1 MIDRSGPPGSADV
14 PVGSHFG
21 LGPTWTSALPGN
33 AGHAKSWL
41 RSGGGVIEDIWC
53 GGSGLGAGSL
63 MPLEGIRRG
72 QRSAAR
78 LRVLL
83 SVAWWPRTRSEVR
96 CGWGLAMWLRTFGLL
111 MGEWDL

>member
-1 MIDRSGPPGSADV
+1 MIDRSWPPGSADV
-14 PVGSHFG
+14 PVGSHFELVAPCERRRSQEMRG
-21 LGPTWTSALPGN
+21 TQSRALQVP
-33 AGHAKSWL
+33 A
-41 RSGGGVIEDIWC
+41 RGG
-53 GGSGLGAGSL
+53 GSL

-72 QRSAAR
+72 RRSAAR

-111 MGEWDL
+111 MGEWGL

>member
-1 MIDRSGPPGSADV
+1 M
-14 PVGSHFG
+14 
-21 LGPTWTSALPGN
+21 
-33 AGHAKSWL
+33 

-72 QRSAAR
+72 RRSAAR

-111 MGEWDL
+111 MGEWGL